1 MARAPRRR
9 SRRPRWVFLAALLT
23 VTVLA
28 VDVVRDARDD
38 GPSVRLAQV
47 AYLDRVRPSVGRSTE
62 QGADL
67 VRVRNEAARLG
78 RAAVA
83 KRLDQVARDA
93 WAALRAVREAEVP
106 ESLQA
111 AHDLLVA
118 TMTIR
123 ARVAD
128 DTRNGLT
135 RALGTEAPE
144 PAITTLARVG
154 RDMATADGT
163 YQAFLDA
170 VPRVD
175 GKPAGAM
182 PQSTWLSAG
191 TAGWTEGE
199 LAAFVRGLRS
209 SMTLAPVHDVAVAL
223 VTTDPAAVAKEGDA
237 SVLPAVRALRLQVVV
252 ANTGNEH
259 EKRVQVLASL
269 TAEGAADTAREFVD
283 LAPGQ
288 QATVLLGGLRPVA
301 GTSMTLTVGIGPV
314 DGETSVEDNQ
324 RSIPILFR

>member
-9 SRRPRWVFLAALLT
+9 SRRPRWVFLAAVLT
-23 VTVLA
+23 LIVLA
-28 VDVVRDARDD
+28 VNAVQDARDD

-47 AYLDRVRPSVGRSTE
+47 AYLDRVRPSVERSTE

-67 VRVRNEAARLG
+67 VRVKNEAARLG
-78 RAAVA
+78 RAAVGR
-83 KRLDQVARDA
+83 RLDQVSRDA
-93 WAALRAVREAEVP
+93 WAALRAVREADPP
-106 ESLQA
+106 ESLEM

-118 TMTIR
+118 TMTMR
-123 ARVAD
+123 ARATD

-135 RALGTEAPE
+135 RALGTDPAE
-144 PAITTLARVG
+144 PAVATLARVG

-163 YQAFLDA
+163 YHAFLDA

-182 PQSTWLSAG
+182 PRSTWLPAG
-191 TAGWTEGE
+191 TGGWSEGE
-199 LAAFVRGLRS
+199 LAAYVQSLRS

-223 VTTDPAAVAKEGDA
+223 VTIDPAPVAKEGDA
-237 SVLPAVRALRLQVVV
+237 SVLPAVRVLRLQIVV
-252 ANTGNEH
+252 ANTGNEA
-259 EKRVQVLASL
+259 ERRVQVLASL
-269 TAEGAADTAREFVD
+269 TAEGVADTARDFVD

-288 QATVLLGGLRPVA
+288 QATVVLGGLRPVA

-314 DGETSVEDNQ
+314 DGETRVEDNQ
-324 RSIPILFR
+324 TSIPVVFR